1 MIAVII
7 PTLNEEEAIR
17 EVIEDFPE
25 FSNRHKVNLY
35 IIDGGSTD
43 RTIEIVEN
51 SSAELMNQR
60 LGGGKGNGVR
70 QALNEIEADIY
81 AMIDGDGTYDPKQL
95 DKVVEPIIDGRA
107 EHVIGRRSDRSSD
120 AIPKLN
126 LLGNYVFNLAVRLS
140 TKEEV
145 HDMLSG
151 YRAFTD
157 YSLNYTEFTEPGF
170 GIETE
175 MTFTAIENKV
185 PIEEVKISYEE
196 REGESK
202 LNPISDGWRI
212 ITTIIWSIRDMN
224 PLKFFST
231 VSMLFFLLA
240 TYPSYLA
247 ISQYLSNGRIVDLA
261 PSLIASVLIIMGLQ
275 LFILGMMS
283 DQIKSNEK
291 RLKSQ
296 IQHEN

>member
-7 PTLNEEEAIR
+7 PTLNEEEAIE
-17 EVIEDFPE
+17 EVIQSFPKKSHGNNVKL
-25 FSNRHKVNLY
+25 FV
-35 IIDGGSTD
+35 IDGGSSD
-43 RTIEIVEN
+43 RTIEIAEN
-51 SSAELMNQR
+51 SRAEVIKQR

-81 AMIDGDGTYDPKQL
+81 AMIDGDGTYDPKEL
-95 DKVVEPIIDGRA
+95 DKVIDPIVNQRA
-107 EHVIGRRSDRSSD
+107 EHVIGRRSERSSD

-126 LLGNYVFNLAVRLS
+126 LFGNYVFNLAVRLS
-140 TKEEV
+140 TKEQV

-157 YSLNYTEFTEPGF
+157 YSLDYTEFTEPGF

-185 PIEEVKISYEE
+185 PIEEVDISYEE

-231 VSMLFFLLA
+231 VSLLFFILA
-240 TYPSYLA
+240 IYPSYLA
-247 ISQYLSNGRIVDLA
+247 VSQYLSNGRIVDLA
-261 PSLIASVLIIMGLQ
+261 PSLVASVLIIIGLQ

-283 DQIKSNEK
+283 DQIRSNEK
-291 RLKSQ
+291 RLKSRL
-296 IQHEN
+296 

>member
-17 EVIEDFPE
+17 EVINDFP
-25 FSNRHKVNLY
+25 SKSHGHNVNLY
-35 IIDGGSTD
+35 VVDGGSTD
-43 RTIEIVEN
+43 QTVNI
-51 SSAELMNQR
+51 AEETRAEVINQR
-60 LGGGKGNGVR
+60 LDGGKGNGVR
-70 QALNEIEADIY
+70 QALDEIDADIY
-81 AMIDGDGTYDPKQL
+81 AMIDGDGTYNPKEL
-95 DKVVEPIIDGRA
+95 DKIIKPIIDQEA
-107 EHVIGRRSDRSSD
+107 EHVIGRRSDRSSN

-126 LLGNYVFNLAVRLS
+126 LFGNYLFNLAVRVS
-140 TKEEV
+140 TDEEV

-157 YSLNYTEFTEPGF
+157 YSLDYTEFTEPGF

-185 PIEEVKISYEE
+185 PIEEVEISYDE

-231 VSMLFFLLA
+231 VSLIFFTLA

-247 ISQYLSNGRIVDLA
+247 ISQYILNGRIIDLA
-261 PSLIASVLIIMGLQ
+261 PSLVASVLIIIGLQ
-275 LFILGMMS
+275 LFIFGMMS
-283 DQIKSNEK
+283 DQIRSNEK
-291 RLKSQ
+291 RLKSRLK
-296 IQHEN
+296 NGN

>member
-1 MIAVII
+1 MISVII
-7 PTLNEEEAIR
+7 PTLNEEEAIK

-25 FSNRHKVNLY
+25 QSHGHEVQLY
-35 IIDGGSTD
+35 VVDGGSTD
-43 RTIEIVEN
+43 TTVDIAE
-51 SSAELMNQR
+51 SSKANVIRQKLS
-60 LGGGKGNGVR
+60 GGKGNGVR
-70 QALNEIEADIY
+70 QALNQIDSDIY
-81 AMIDGDGTYDPKQL
+81 VMIDGDGTYDPKEL
-95 DKVVEPIIDGRA
+95 DKVIEPVINDRA
-107 EHVIGRRSDRSSD
+107 EHVIGRRSNRSSN

-126 LLGNYVFNLAVRLS
+126 LFGNYVFNLAVRLS
-140 TKEEV
+140 TKEQV

-175 MTFTAIENKV
+175 MTFTAIENNV
-185 PIEEVKISYEE
+185 PIEEVEISYEE

-231 VSMLFFLLA
+231 VSLLFFVLA

-247 ISQYLSNGRIVDLA
+247 VSQYLSNGKIVDLA
-261 PSLIASVLIIMGLQ
+261 PSLIASVLIIVGLQ
-275 LFILGMMS
+275 LFIFGMMS
-283 DQIKSNEK
+283 DQIKGNEK

-296 IQHEN
+296 LQHGN

>member
-1 MIAVII
+1 MISVII
-7 PTLNEEEAIR
+7 PTLNEKEAIK
-17 EVIEDFPE
+17 EVIENFPE
-25 FSNRHKVNLY
+25 KCQGHEVELY
-35 IIDGGSTD
+35 VIDGGSNDGTTNIAENT
-43 RTIEIVEN
+43 RVEVIK
-51 SSAELMNQR
+51 QR
-60 LGGGKGNGVR
+60 LNGGKGNGVR
-70 QALNEIEADIY
+70 QAIGEIESDIY
-81 AMIDGDGTYDPKQL
+81 AMIDGDGTYDPKEL
-95 DKVVEPIIDGRA
+95 DKVVEPIINDRA
-107 EHVIGRRSDRSSD
+107 EHVIGRRSERSSN

-157 YSLNYTEFTEPGF
+157 YSLQHTEFTEPGF

-185 PIEEVKISYEE
+185 PIEEVDISYEE

-231 VSMLFFLLA
+231 VSLLFFTLA
-240 TYPSYLA
+240 VYPSYLA
-247 ISQYLSNGRIVDLA
+247 VSQYLSNGRIVDLA
-261 PSLIASVLIIMGLQ
+261 PSLVASVLIIIGLQ

-283 DQIKSNEK
+283 DQIRSNEK
-291 RLKSQ
+291 RLKSRL
-296 IQHEN
+296 